1 LVSARRLLLIF
12 AARPG
17 SAVNG
22 YALPFAA
29 ASVADRLAAV
39 CFGLP
44 LAARGLPGL
53 GPAALAPS
61 CAAVCATWK
70 A

>member
-1 LVSARRLLLIF
+1 MF

-22 YALPFAA
+22 YVLPFAA
-29 ASVADRLAAV
+29 AAVADLLAAV
-39 CFGLP
+39 SPGLA
-44 LAARGLPGL
+44 LTARGFLRL
-53 GPAALAPS
+53 GPAALAPR